1 MTHRLT
7 AAQRAIWSM
16 QEDDPTSPLWN
27 LGGYLEIAGPL
38 DHDRFAHAVHRAA
51 IEAETLAVRFEAG
64 DDGPRQ
70 VVTRPRTWPMPLV
83 DVTAEPDPHAAAETT
98 MLTELAR
105 PMPLFDGPLCQET
118 LFRVAPDR
126 HLWFRK
132 VHHLVL
138 DAYGS
143 VLIGRRIAE
152 LYAAPDPAPPP
163 GFPSLVEVL
172 ADESGYE
179 ASTRAAV
186 DREYWLRRFD
196 EPYRAVNAAGRVP
209 TPPYRRALRRSCYL
223 PPHVRTLTKTL
234 GASLPAIMTA
244 LLAHH
249 LARRSGVPEVI
260 IQLPVTGRLGP
271 LARRATAVLAN
282 RVPVRL
288 SVPPTAEPLDLVPQ
302 VVRELRACLR
312 HQRCRVEDLLRDA
325 SGAVPFLGPKVNV
338 WARGYDMALAGSP
351 VLERNLNNGPVTD
364 LSVIIYPEPDQHG
377 LRVHL
382 DANPDLYRPEDLET
396 HLRHL
401 VRPLADRS

>member
-38 DHDRFAHAVHRAA
+38 DLDRFARAVHRAA
-51 IEAETLAVRFEAG
+51 VEAESLAVRFEAG

-70 VVTRPRTWPMPLV
+70 VVTHPRSWPIPLV
-83 DVTAEPDPHAAAETT
+83 DAAAEPDPHAVAEA
-98 MLTELAR
+98 MMVAELER
-105 PMPLFDGPLCQET
+105 PMPLLDGPLCRET

-152 LYAAPDPAPPP
+152 LYAAPDSAPPS
-163 GFPSLVEVL
+163 GFPSLAELL

-179 ASTRAAV
+179 ASARAAL
-186 DREYWLRRFD
+186 DREFWLRRFS
-196 EPYRAVNAAGRVP
+196 EPYQAVNLAGRVP
-209 TPPYRRALRRSCYL
+209 APPYRRALRRSCYL
-223 PPHVRTLTKTL
+223 PPRAQALTKTL
-234 GASLPAIMTA
+234 GASLTAIMTA
-244 LLAHH
+244 LLAHY
-249 LARRSGVPEVI
+249 LSRRAGVPEVI
-260 IQLPVTGRLGP
+260 LQLPVTGRLGP
-271 LARRATAVLAN
+271 LARRGTAVLAN
-282 RVPVRL
+282 RIPVRL
-288 SVPPTAEPLDLVPQ
+288 SVPPTAGPFDLVPQ

-325 SGAVPFLGPKVNV
+325 SGSVPFLGPKVNA

-364 LSVIIYPEPDQHG
+364 LSVIIYPEPDQRG
-377 LRVHL
+377 LLIHI
-382 DANPDLYRPEDLET
+382 DANPDLYQPEDLET

-401 VRPLADRS
+401 VQPLADSF

>member
-16 QEDDPTSPLWN
+16 QEDDPASPLWN
-27 LGGYLEIAGPL
+27 LGGYLEIEGPL
-38 DHDRFAHAVHRAA
+38 DLDRFARAVHRAV
-51 IEAETLAVRFEAG
+51 IEAESPAVRFEAG

-83 DVTAEPDPHAAAETT
+83 DTTAEPDPRAAAETV
-98 MLTELAR
+98 MLARLDR

-118 LFRVAPDR
+118 LFRVAPGR

-143 VLIGRRIAE
+143 VLIGRRIAD
-152 LYAAPDPAPPP
+152 LYAAPNSAPPSN
-163 GFPSLVEVL
+163 FPPVAEVL

-179 ASTRAAV
+179 ASARAAV
-186 DREYWLRRFD
+186 DREYWLRRFS
-196 EPYRAVNAAGRVP
+196 EPYQAVNLAGRVP
-209 TPPYRRALRRSCYL
+209 APPYRRALRRSCYL
-223 PPHVRTLTKTL
+223 PPNAQTSAKAL

-244 LLAHH
+244 LLAHY
-249 LARRSGVPEVI
+249 LSRRTGAPEVI

-282 RVPVRL
+282 RVPVRV
-288 SVPPTAEPLDLVPQ
+288 SVPPTAGPFDLVPQ

-312 HQRCRVEDLLRDA
+312 HQRYRVEDLLRDA

-338 WARGYDMALAGSP
+338 WVRGYDMALAGSP

-364 LSVIIYPEPDQHG
+364 LSVIIYPEPDQRG
-377 LRVHL
+377 LRVHM